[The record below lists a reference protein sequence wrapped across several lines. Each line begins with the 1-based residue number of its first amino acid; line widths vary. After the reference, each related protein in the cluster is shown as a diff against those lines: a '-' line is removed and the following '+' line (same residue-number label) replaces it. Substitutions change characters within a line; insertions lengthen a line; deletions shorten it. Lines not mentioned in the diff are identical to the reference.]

1 MELTQMLAA
10 DGNQLYVV
18 TSKPDKLA
26 HIPGLHFIESDFFED
41 NWGADLPASLDG
53 LVYLPGTI
61 NLKPFRALKPT
72 DFLHDF
78 EVNVIGAIKVLQA
91 ALKALKA
98 GENSSVVLFS
108 TVAVAQ
114 GMPFHSSIATSKGA
128 IEGLM
133 RALAAELAPSIRVNA
148 IAPSLTA
155 TPLASKL
162 LSSPEKMDASAKRHP
177 LQRLGKPEDIAAMA
191 AFLLGKQSSWITGQ
205 VFGVDGGLS
214 QLKV

>member
-1 MELTQMLAA
+1 MELTQALAA
-10 DGNQLYVV
+10 DGNQVYVV

-26 HIPGLHFIESDFFED
+26 HIPGLYFIESDFFED
-41 NWGADLPASLDG
+41 NWGTDLPTSLDG

-61 NLKPFRALKPT
+61 NLKPFRALKSA

-78 EVNVIGAIKVLQA
+78 EVNVLGAIKVLQA

-98 GENSSVVLFS
+98 GDSSSVVLFS

-114 GMPFHSSIATSKGA
+114 GMPFHSSIAASKGA

-133 RALAAELAPSIRVNA
+133 RSLAAELAPAIRVNA

-162 LSSPEKMDASAKRHP
+162 LSTPEKMEASAKRHP
-177 LQRLGKPEDIAAMA
+177 LQRLGKPEDVAAMA

-205 VFGVDGGLS
+205 VFAVDGGLS